1 MIGLVNPVADT
12 ENVLEQACA
21 QGLVPVAVID
31 DHEAAIPLGRAL
43 TAAGGRVIEV
53 TFRTAAAAR
62 AIELLAGDGSLLVGA
77 GTVIRPQQVDAAHD
91 AGARF
96 VVSPGFDL
104 RVVER
109 CRELGL
115 PVVPGVSSATEI
127 MAALS
132 AGISLVK
139 LFPAEAC
146 GGVTLLRALH
156 GPFPE
161 VRFIPTGGLTAAN
174 APDYLRLP
182 YVAAIGGSW
191 MVAPSLLAQGD
202 YAAITELTT
211 IALAAASRP

>member
-1 MIGLVNPVADT
+1 VQPLSDHDT
-12 ENVLEQACA
+12 VLEQACA
-21 QGLVPVAVID
+21 QGLIPVAVID
-31 DHEAAIPLGRAL
+31 DHEAALPLGRAL
-43 TAAGGRVIEV
+43 ASGGGRVIEV
-53 TFRTAAAAR
+53 TFRTSAAAR
-62 AIELLAGDGSLLVGA
+62 AIEQLAAEGSLLVGA
-77 GTVIRPQQVDAAHD
+77 GTVIRPQQVDAAHE

-156 GPFPE
+156 GPFPD
-161 VRFIPTGGLTAAN
+161 VRFIPTGGLTEAN
-174 APDYLRLP
+174 AADYLRLP

-191 MVAPSLLAQGD
+191 MVAPSLLARGD
-202 YAAITELTT
+202 FAAIAELTAT
-211 IALAAASRP
+211 ALDAARRP